1 MAQELNLKHVNVSIT
16 TKWAGHWW
24 CMPLITALG
33 RQRQP
38 DLWVRSQP
46 GLHSELQDSQGYTR
60 EAYLGKRNLS
70 QKKKVS
76 NEHPFPTSEFS
87 RPFKNLFYY
96 YLCVCLL
103 VFFVHACAHVCMHV
117 LWYIEVR
124 GQLAGVG
131 SLLLPCE
138 FWDGTRG
145 VRSVQQ
151 VSLSLG
157 SLTGSTGPFIFLR
170 QNIETLSRERRP
182 SLRVL
187 VWQPWEAA
195 VHVIQ
200 LNQWMVPAQDHSLP
214 HLTGPT

>member
-16 TKWAGHWW
+16 IKWAGHWW

-46 GLHSELQDSQGYTR
+46 GLHSELQDSQGYTEKPILGR
-60 EAYLGKRNLS
+60 ETCLG
-70 QKKKVS
+70 KKKVS

-96 YLCVCLL
+96 YLCVCVCFLCACKCTC
-103 VFFVHACAHVCMHV
+103 VYACTMVHWSKRTTFRSRFPPSTMWV
-117 LWYIEVR
+117 LRWN
-124 GQLAGVG
+124 
-131 SLLLPCE
+131 S
-138 FWDGTRG
+138 G

-157 SLTGSTGPFIFLR
+157 ILTGSTGPFIFLR

-200 LNQWMVPAQDHSLP
+200 AQSVNGSSSILY
-214 HLTGPT
+214 LT

>member
-38 DLWVRSQP
+38 DLWVQSQP
-46 GLHSELQDSQGYTR
+46 GLHSELQDSQGYTEKPVLGR
-60 EAYLGKRNLS
+60 ETCLL
-70 QKKKVS
+70 KKKKS

-96 YLCVCLL
+96 YLCVCLF

-124 GQLAGVG
+124 GQLSGVG

-138 FWDGTRG
+138 FWDGT
-145 VRSVQQ
+145 Q
-151 VSLSLG
+151 VSGLCSKYLY
-157 SLTGSTGPFIFLR
+157 L
-170 QNIETLSRERRP
+170 
-182 SLRVL
+182 
-187 VWQPWEAA
+187 WA
-195 VHVIQ
+195 VSQ
-200 LNQWMVPAQDHSLP
+200 ALQG
-214 HLTGPT
+214 HLFS